1 MVERLVWDQEVVGS
15 NPIAPTILILRAH
28 ISPVVDGKDQI
39 HRAVP
44 VVIRELPEI
53 STDLVGM
60 NVVVEPNIN
69 PFAQSNVK
77 EIQMSF
83 ARSEDLENLLRR

>member
-1 MVERLVWDQEVVGS
+1 
-15 NPIAPTILILRAH
+15 
-28 ISPVVDGKDQI
+28 
-39 HRAVP
+39 
-44 VVIRELPEI
+44 LPEI